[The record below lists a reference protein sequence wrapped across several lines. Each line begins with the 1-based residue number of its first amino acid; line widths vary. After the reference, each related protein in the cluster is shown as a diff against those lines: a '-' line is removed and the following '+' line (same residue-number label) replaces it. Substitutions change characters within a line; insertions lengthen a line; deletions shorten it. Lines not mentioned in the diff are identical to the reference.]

1 MHDRS
6 DFGAGLTLRVHET
19 QAGAQLV
26 HAAQGGGWRA
36 DRPPRPGYSP
46 ITDQRKPIMMK
57 KPVNMA
63 ISPMPPYGEFA
74 PMWGTS

>member
-1 MHDRS
+1 MLSLCMRCNGTAAR
-6 DFGAGLTLRVHET
+6 GAV
-19 QAGAQLV
+19 
-26 HAAQGGGWRA
+26 WP
-36 DRPPRPGYSP
+36 DYSP